1 MIDNPNPTLDNND
14 NRETNLDNELEIIQ
28 NSDSASV
35 DTNPVSKK
43 ETAFVSEQKSPNVD
57 RSGLRNV
64 PADRYREETSAELTD
79 SRPKSFQIN
88 DNSEKSS
95 AGTGI
100 GITALVV
107 SIISLFMMPV
117 FLGIVGIVL
126 GFIARGRGARS
137 LGSWAIGVGAL
148 SIVVGIFIM
157 PFF

>member
-1 MIDNPNPTLDNND
+1 MIDNPNPTLDNKD
-14 NRETNLDNELEIIQ
+14 NQNANLDNELENIQ
-28 NSDSASV
+28 NSDPASL

-43 ETAFVSEQKSPNVD
+43 ETASVPEQKTQNVN

-64 PADRYREETSAELTD
+64 PADRYREETAAELTG
-79 SRPKSFQIN
+79 SRPKNFKTN
-88 DNSEKSS
+88 DNSEKST